1 MSDAIIAIERLY
13 AIGDVDAQRRN
24 AQDCADGAL
33 IGPLTRDM
41 VVKVLNA
48 KQGLSDDIVHGR
60 LDAWHAIVKVE
71 HSDRLEEDPSSG
83 LVTRY
88 YKLTRQLRRVSAYG
102 QGQKT
107 FKAVASEHKEKW
119 KRPVAPQVDGTR
131 TKLYKT
137 VRAPPN
143 FFYNY
148 RAAFLG
154 LCVLTDVHTRQGEA
168 KEATKLRAIGK
179 ALTDMMLLL
188 FVACRYDFRRPIRN
202 FSQVPQSVSVS
213 GLDKNQGRVFVFRAS
228 ACLH

>member
-1 MSDAIIAIERLY
+1 MRPQCAGEYTDESSLSNLAKRTKAGHARKEDILRYHTPQKMSDAIIAIERLY
-13 AIGDVDAQRRN
+13 NIGDVDAQRRN

-33 IGPLTRDM
+33 IGLLTRDM

-60 LDAWHAIVKVE
+60 LDAWHAIVKVLE

-131 TKLYKT
+131 TKLYET
-137 VRAPPN
+137 VRVPPIFSTTTAPR
-143 FFYNY
+143 FW
-148 RAAFLG
+148 A
-154 LCVLTDVHTRQGEA
+154 CVFSLTCTLARERQ
-168 KEATKLRAIGK
+168 KKQ
-179 ALTDMMLLL
+179 
-188 FVACRYDFRRPIRN
+188 RN
-202 FSQVPQSVSVS
+202 F
-213 GLDKNQGRVFVFRAS
+213 GRSERR
-228 ACLH
+228 